1 MPDTATTV
9 GASDDRTTQQPRRS
23 DGETTADQT
32 TQTAGG
38 VTAVEGTGAPA
49 IRPREDE
56 VEDDDLIARNSE
68 DARATPRRYDS
79 GRG

>member
-1 MPDTATTV
+1 MTERRNNPADPTAE
-9 GASDDRTTQQPRRS
+9 R
-23 DGETTADQT
+23 TADQT
-32 TQTAGG
+32 TQTSG
-38 VTAVEGTGAPA
+38 VTAVEGTGAPV

-56 VEDDDLIARNSE
+56 DEDDDLIARNSE

>member
-1 MPDTATTV
+1 MTE
-9 GASDDRTTQQPRRS
+9 RRNNPA
-23 DGETTADQT
+23 DPTDETTADQT

-49 IRPREDE
+49 IRPREGE